1 MSRLE
6 EIPGLSPE
14 RSIFWETLEVIFR
27 WRKFIFVCVATVCL
41 ITAVAA
47 FFLPKWYRASA
58 SVLPPERGAM
68 DMNLSTIFRGGVPFL
83 GGELA
88 IPFAA
93 SPSDVLAA
101 MAQSDAVLLG
111 VIQDLSLA
119 KRYETSSTETLLKAV
134 RGNLFVKATTEGIVQ
149 ISYEDKDPKLA
160 YDVALSVLTNLDR
173 VNQKRGSTKARA
185 TRLFVESRSKETETA
200 LQAARDSLKA
210 FQLSNRALDLDEQTK
225 ALISSAA
232 AVKAQLVSDRI
243 ARATLKREFS
253 ETHPEVQKLEGRIA
267 STEQELKRL
276 EERGSKGSF
285 LGVAMSA
292 LPGLSQELAIRIR
305 DVAIQEKLFE
315 LLTEQYEQAKIQEA
329 KDTPTISVLDYPR
342 VPEYQVRPKRLKMV
356 LNAFFI
362 SFFVSLGMVFL
373 REYFERMRTAD
384 PARYQAV
391 ASLASRIR
399 AELVSPFRKN
409 SKVVQ
414 ALKGSS
420 DRERGQNG

>member
-6 EIPGLSPE
+6 EIRGLSPE
-14 RSIFWETLEVIFR
+14 RSLFWEGLEVVFR
-27 WRKFIFVCVATVCL
+27 WRKFIFTCVTVVCV

-47 FFLPKWYRASA
+47 FLLPKWYRASA
-58 SVLPPERGAM
+58 SVLPPERGGM
-68 DMNLSTIFRGGVPFL
+68 DMNLSTIFRGGLPFF

-119 KRYETSSTETLLKAV
+119 KRYKTSSIETLLKAL
-134 RGNLFVKATTEGIVQ
+134 RGNLLVKTTAEGIVQ
-149 ISYEDKDPKLA
+149 IGYEDKDPKLA
-160 YDVALSVLTNLDR
+160 YETVQSVLINLDR
-173 VNQKRGSTKARA
+173 VNQRRGSTKARA
-185 TRLFVESRSKETETA
+185 NRFFVEGRLQETEKA
-200 LQAARDSLKA
+200 LQAAQDSLKA
-210 FQLSNRALDLDEQTK
+210 FQLANRTLDLDEQTK

-232 AVKAQLVSDRI
+232 TVKAQVVSDRI
-243 ARATLKREFS
+243 ALATLKRELS
-253 ETHPEVQKLEGRIA
+253 ETHPEVQRLEGRIA

-292 LPGLSQELAIRIR
+292 LPGLAQELAIRLR
-305 DVAIQEKLFE
+305 NVAIQEKLFE
-315 LLTEQYEQAKIQEA
+315 LLTEQYEQTKIQEA

-342 VPEYQVRPKRLKMV
+342 VPESKIRPKRLKMI
-356 LNAFFI
+356 LTAFFI
-362 SFFVSLGMVFL
+362 SFFVSLGLIFT

-384 PARYQAV
+384 PSRYQAV
-391 ASLASRIR
+391 VSLASRIR
-399 AELVSPFRKN
+399 AELVFPFRKN
-409 SKVVQ
+409 SKWNDG
-414 ALKGSS
+414 KS
-420 DRERGQNG
+420 

>member
-6 EIPGLSPE
+6 NIPGLEPE
-14 RSIFWETLEVIFR
+14 KSIFWESLEVVFR
-27 WRKFIFVCVATVCL
+27 WRKFIFTCVLIVSL

-47 FFLPKWYRASA
+47 FLLPKWYRASA

-68 DMNLSTIFRGGVPFL
+68 DMNLSTLFRGGLPLL

-101 MAQSDAVLLG
+101 MTQSDAVLLG

-119 KRYETSSTETLLKAV
+119 KVYEISSTELLLKMV
-134 RGNLFVKATTEGIVQ
+134 RGNLFVKTTTEGIVQ
-149 ISYEDKDPKLA
+149 IAYEDKNPQLA
-160 YDVALSVLTNLDR
+160 CSVMQSILSNLDR
-173 VNQKRGSTKARA
+173 VNQRRGSTKARA
-185 TRLFVESRSKETETA
+185 NRFFVEGRLKETEKA
-200 LQAARDSLKA
+200 LQAAQDSLKA
-210 FQLSNRALDLDEQTK
+210 FQLTNRALDLDEQTK

-232 AVKAQLVSDRI
+232 TVKAQLVSDRI
-243 ARATLKREFS
+243 AWATLKRELS
-253 ETHPEVQKLEGRIA
+253 VTHPEVQKLEGKIA
-267 STEQELKRL
+267 STEQELRRL

-292 LPGLSQELAIRIR
+292 LPGLAQELAVRLR
-305 DVAIQEKLFE
+305 NVAIQEKLYE

-342 VPEYQVRPKRLKMV
+342 VPEHKVRPKRLKLILM
-356 LNAFFI
+356 AFFI
-362 SFFVSLGMVFL
+362 SLVVSLGMVFT

-384 PARYQAV
+384 PSRYQAV
-391 ASLASRIR
+391 VSLASRIR

-409 SKVVQ
+409 SK
-414 ALKGSS
+414 GT
-420 DRERGQNG
+420 DGQS